1 MTYGDAFCNS
11 MLVLFI
17 VYLVLPCAHAFW
29 CMFIRA
35 KQIQAGIEP
44 EEMAALVAAV
54 VLFNE

>member
-1 MTYGDAFCNS
+1 MSYGDAFCNS

-29 CMFIRA
+29 RLFFRA
-35 KQIQAGIEP
+35 KQVDAGLEP